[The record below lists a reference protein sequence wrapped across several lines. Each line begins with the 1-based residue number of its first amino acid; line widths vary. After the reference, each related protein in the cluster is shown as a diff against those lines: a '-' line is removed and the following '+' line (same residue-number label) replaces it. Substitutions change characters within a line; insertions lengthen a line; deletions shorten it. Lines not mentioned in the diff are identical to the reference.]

1 MKQQVPFAQFSC
13 SSFRLTKV
21 FNHLITIVKLTWIEM
36 TNISQFKK
44 MQKNSSKISIVTCY
58 DYWSAKIIA
67 QTNIDAV
74 LVGDSTAMVMHGY
87 KTTTNANL
95 AMMEL
100 HVAAVSKGLH
110 NKFIIADMPFLAHRK
125 GKKWLMNGVDSLIKA
140 GANAVKI
147 EGAGSS
153 LKTISHVVNSGVP
166 VMGHIGLTPQ
176 SINQLGGFKV
186 QGKEEES
193 YKQLIKDAKDLE
205 NIGVFGIVLE
215 LVPDSLA
222 EEITKAVNIPT
233 IGIGAGNKTSGQVLV
248 LQDLLGMDN
257 EFNPKF
263 LKKYLNG
270 FSLIT
275 EALNNYDADV
285 KSQSFPSKEESY

>member
-1 MKQQVPFAQFSC
+1 
-13 SSFRLTKV
+13 
-21 FNHLITIVKLTWIEM
+21 M
-36 TNISQFKK
+36 TNIDHFKK
-44 MQKNSSKISIVTCY
+44 MQQTSSKISVVTCY

-67 QTNIDAV
+67 QSNIDAV

-95 AMMEL
+95 QMMEQ
-100 HVAAVSKGLH
+100 HVTAVSKGLQ

-125 GKKWLMNGVDSLIKA
+125 GKRWLMNGVDRLIKA
-140 GANAVKI
+140 GANAIKI
-147 EGAGSS
+147 EGAGDN
-153 LKTISHVVNSGVP
+153 LKAIKHVVNSGVP

-186 QGKEEES
+186 QGKEVES
-193 YKQLIKDAKDLE
+193 SEQLFNDAKALE
-205 NIGVFGIVLE
+205 DAGIFALVLE
-215 LVPDSLA
+215 LIPDLLA
-222 EEITKAVNIPT
+222 EEITKSLSIPT

-248 LQDLLGMDN
+248 LQDFLGMDN
-257 EFNPKF
+257 KFSPKF

-275 EALNNYDADV
+275 EALNNYDSDV
-285 KSQSFPSKEESY
+285 KSQIFPSKAESY